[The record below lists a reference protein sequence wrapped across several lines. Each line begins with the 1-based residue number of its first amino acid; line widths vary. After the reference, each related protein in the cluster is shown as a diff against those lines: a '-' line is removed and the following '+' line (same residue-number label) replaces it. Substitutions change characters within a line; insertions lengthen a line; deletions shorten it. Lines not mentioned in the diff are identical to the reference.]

1 MKILTGFAVVNSE
14 VGKKIAFTY
23 TEVDE
28 SGKVIKS
35 NTKDSFVVVDEN
47 VKDAIKIIEGSINTR
62 LI

>member
-47 VKDAIKIIEGSINTR
+47 VKDAIKIIEGPGS
-62 LI
+62 